1 MELKEFQLN
10 AVKSLFEAM
19 DKPVR
24 DIILKSPTGS
34 GKTIILTYFM
44 HQYIQSYPKTVFV
57 WLTPGKGNLEE
68 QSKAKMDKYI
78 HASQTKLLSDVM
90 TAGFEEND
98 SCFINWEKL
107 TKKGNNALKDSERTN
122 FLEHIEH
129 ALNDGLRFIII
140 VDESHQN
147 NTIKADEI
155 IQYFRTEKIIRCSAT
170 PKGIAKAE
178 VIEIPEEEVIAAG
191 LIKKMLVINQDFPQ
205 TVETEDQTAYLLERA
220 LQKQRELRAAYLQM
234 DVDVNPLIIVQ
245 IPNKSET
252 LLDGVERWFE
262 AQGLTYENSQLA
274 VWLSDRHENLEGI
287 DAPAAPSTAVIIK
300 QAVATG
306 WDCPR
311 AQILVKLRDNMDET
325 FEIQTIGRIRRMP
338 EAKHY
343 GSDLL
348 DSCYLYTFDEKFT
361 AGVKM
366 ALDKGAL
373 NACTLFLKSE
383 YKDITLT
390 GEQRSMIS
398 MPRNP
403 QKALRAIW
411 LYAEENLGVGA
422 DKEENRTRLQ
432 AAGYILRDD
441 VVRHTVS
448 GETATLDFSSSD
460 MNTIS
465 VTEKLNTH
473 KHGRDYHQKIGKIG
487 LEIGMEYSFMNTII
501 RKLFDKNFN
510 YAHKILALEP
520 REVYA
525 FVLNNADRLRHLVR
539 EAMAAEMAQM
549 QLDVQTK
556 SLFEFHIPQSC
567 LFTYNGEAKTQII
580 YKKNVY
586 QNYLSS
592 AAPRS
597 TPEVKFEKFCE
608 HSGKLKAEFDPIERA
623 ISSGGSVLIYVSK
636 SHIYNKSIYSEFD
649 KYIKL
654 CNKLEKPDA
663 LQMIDELRSYIGAS
677 KNNALFYNSEMLEK
691 LSLGIVTHH
700 GSMPLAARLILEH
713 FTQSGFCRIC
723 FATSTL
729 EQGINMPFDVVYLD
743 KFEASKSLSVKN
755 LIGRA
760 GRSTVDAKFDYG
772 SVVIRNNAITSLRR
786 VMRKAE
792 PLSKISNLDVTDDSL
807 DEKYKEFKEAINT
820 GAFSDEYN
828 LPSAD
833 VEKLHSDDVTAMIP
847 QLLDMMFDDGDI
859 ISPNTDMKEVN
870 DLFSKLYQ
878 QYLGR
883 KLCQAE
889 KSVLS
894 TAVKIMIWKI
904 YGKTFHRICQYR
916 YAYASRTA
924 ERQQLYRKRNAE
936 EANSIP
942 AKYIVGYHDIPDK
955 DLTAYPLVS
964 TSIAAK
970 DVDYDLIV
978 YDTYDYLDKLI
989 GFKLSDIF
997 YAIFYQYYEA
1007 TSDERALRLAKY
1019 FKYGTDKEREIWMLR
1034 YGFSFEEIE
1043 WVSECVDSIDET
1055 EIKFNDKIN
1064 ALDDAQLKSIEQYV
1078 HE

>member
-348 DSCYLYTFDEKFT
+348 DSCYLYTF
-361 AGVKM
+361 
-366 ALDKGAL
+366 
-373 NACTLFLKSE
+373 
-383 YKDITLT
+383 
-390 GEQRSMIS
+390 
-398 MPRNP
+398 
-403 QKALRAIW
+403 
-411 LYAEENLGVGA
+411 
-422 DKEENRTRLQ
+422 
-432 AAGYILRDD
+432 
-441 VVRHTVS
+441 
-448 GETATLDFSSSD
+448 
-460 MNTIS
+460 
-465 VTEKLNTH
+465 
-473 KHGRDYHQKIGKIG
+473 
-487 LEIGMEYSFMNTII
+487 
-501 RKLFDKNFN
+501 
-510 YAHKILALEP
+510 
-520 REVYA
+520 
-525 FVLNNADRLRHLVR
+525 
-539 EAMAAEMAQM
+539 
-549 QLDVQTK
+549 
-556 SLFEFHIPQSC
+556 
-567 LFTYNGEAKTQII
+567 
-580 YKKNVY
+580 
-586 QNYLSS
+586 
-592 AAPRS
+592 
-597 TPEVKFEKFCE
+597 
-608 HSGKLKAEFDPIERA
+608 
-623 ISSGGSVLIYVSK
+623 
-636 SHIYNKSIYSEFD
+636 
-649 KYIKL
+649 
-654 CNKLEKPDA
+654 
-663 LQMIDELRSYIGAS
+663 
-677 KNNALFYNSEMLEK
+677 
-691 LSLGIVTHH
+691 
-700 GSMPLAARLILEH
+700 
-713 FTQSGFCRIC
+713 
-723 FATSTL
+723 
-729 EQGINMPFDVVYLD
+729 
-743 KFEASKSLSVKN
+743 
-755 LIGRA
+755 
-760 GRSTVDAKFDYG
+760 
-772 SVVIRNNAITSLRR
+772 
-786 VMRKAE
+786 
-792 PLSKISNLDVTDDSL
+792 
-807 DEKYKEFKEAINT
+807 
-820 GAFSDEYN
+820 
-828 LPSAD
+828 
-833 VEKLHSDDVTAMIP
+833 
-847 QLLDMMFDDGDI
+847 
-859 ISPNTDMKEVN
+859 
-870 DLFSKLYQ
+870 
-878 QYLGR
+878 
-883 KLCQAE
+883 
-889 KSVLS
+889 
-894 TAVKIMIWKI
+894 
-904 YGKTFHRICQYR
+904 
-916 YAYASRTA
+916 
-924 ERQQLYRKRNAE
+924 
-936 EANSIP
+936 
-942 AKYIVGYHDIPDK
+942 
-955 DLTAYPLVS
+955 PLVS